1 MKELRRKLLKHSDSC
16 PMRNGIQF
24 NCNCHYEDCLDY
36 IGTKQFPNK
45 CICHILTAE
54 TLMMKEVIRR
64 LKIPWYKRIF
74 MKKLYLFDFI
84 ENSNEPNTRDNE

>member
-1 MKELRRKLLKHSDSC
+1 
-16 PMRNGIQF
+16 
-24 NCNCHYEDCLDY
+24 
-36 IGTKQFPNK
+36 
-45 CICHILTAE
+45 
-54 TLMMKEVIRR
+54 MMKEVIRR